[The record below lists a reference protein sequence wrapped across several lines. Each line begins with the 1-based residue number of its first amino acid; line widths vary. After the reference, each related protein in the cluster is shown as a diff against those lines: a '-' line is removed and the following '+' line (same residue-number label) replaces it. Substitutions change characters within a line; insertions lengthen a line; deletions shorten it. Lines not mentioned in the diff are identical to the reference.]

1 MIVLLTIV
9 IAIFI
14 VVEGGAIIIV
24 LEDAG
29 YTDFK
34 DANIL
39 LKLSRILLWGE
50 LVLLGIFIL
59 LLISYLIS
67 SAIVCSST
75 HGDYKG
81 CTELRESDNN
91 ES

>member
-1 MIVLLTIV
+1 MIALLTIV

-14 VVEGGAIIIV
+14 VIETGAVLIV
-24 LEDAG
+24 LDDSG

-39 LKLSRILLWGE
+39 LKSSRILLWGE
-50 LVLLGIFIL
+50 LGLLGLFIL

-75 HGDYKG
+75 NGDYKG
-81 CTELRESDNN
+81 CTELKESGNN
-91 ES
+91 E

>member
-1 MIVLLTIV
+1 MIALLTIV

-14 VVEGGAIIIV
+14 VIETGAVLIV
-24 LEDAG
+24 IEDDG

-50 LVLLGIFIL
+50 LGLFGIFIL

-75 HGDYKG
+75 NGDYKV
-81 CTELRESDNN
+81 CTELKESGNN
-91 ES
+91 DK

>member
-1 MIVLLTIV
+1 MIALLTIV

-14 VVEGGAIIIV
+14 VIETGAVLIV
-24 LEDAG
+24 LDDSG

-39 LKLSRILLWGE
+39 LKSSRILLWGE
-50 LVLLGIFIL
+50 LGLLGLFIL

-67 SAIVCSST
+67 STIVCGST
-75 HGDYKG
+75 NGDYKG
-81 CTELRESDNN
+81 CTELKESDNN
-91 ES
+91 D

>member
-1 MIVLLTIV
+1 MIALLTIV

-14 VVEGGAIIIV
+14 VVEGGAVLIV
-24 LEDAG
+24 LEDSG

-50 LVLLGIFIL
+50 LGLFGLFLL

-75 HGDYKG
+75 NGDYKG
-81 CTELRESDNN
+81 CTELKESGNN
-91 ES
+91 E

>member
-1 MIVLLTIV
+1 MIALLTIV
-9 IAIFI
+9 IAIVI
-14 VVEGGAIIIV
+14 VIETGAIIIV
-24 LEDAG
+24 FSDEG
-29 YTDFK
+29 CTDFK

-50 LVLLGIFIL
+50 LGLLGIFML

-81 CTELRESDNN
+81 CTELKESGNN
-91 ES
+91 E

>member
-1 MIVLLTIV
+1 MIALLTIV
-9 IAIFI
+9 IAIII

-24 LEDAG
+24 FSDEG
-29 YTDFK
+29 FTDFK

-39 LKLSRILLWGE
+39 LKLSRILLLGE
-50 LVLLGIFIL
+50 LGLLGIFIL

-81 CTELRESDNN
+81 CTELKESGNN
-91 ES
+91 E

>member
-1 MIVLLTIV
+1 MIALLTIV

-14 VVEGGAIIIV
+14 VIEVGAIGIV
-24 LEDAG
+24 INDDGCTDFEDAS
-29 YTDFK
+29 
-34 DANIL
+34 IL

-50 LVLLGIFIL
+50 LGLLGIFLL

-75 HGDYKG
+75 NNDYKG
-81 CTELRESDNN
+81 CTELKESGNN
-91 ES
+91 E

>member
-1 MIVLLTIV
+1 MIALLTIL

-14 VVEGGAIIIV
+14 VIEGGAIIIV
-24 LEDAG
+24 FSDDG

-39 LKLSRILLWGE
+39 LKLSRILLCGE
-50 LVLLGIFIL
+50 LGLLGIFLL

-67 SAIVCSST
+67 SAIVCNST
-75 HGDYKG
+75 NGDYKG
-81 CTELRESDNN
+81 CTELKESG
-91 ES
+91 EK

>member
-1 MIVLLTIV
+1 MIALLTIV

-14 VVEGGAIIIV
+14 VIEGGAIIIV
-24 LEDAG
+24 LSDEG

-67 SAIVCSST
+67 STIVCSST
-75 HGDYKG
+75 NGDYKG
-81 CTELRESDNN
+81 CTELRESGNN
-91 ES
+91 E

>member
-1 MIVLLTIV
+1 MIALLTIV

-14 VVEGGAIIIV
+14 VIETGAVLIV
-24 LEDAG
+24 LDDSG

-39 LKLSRILLWGE
+39 LKSSRILLWGE
-50 LVLLGIFIL
+50 LGLLGLFIL

-75 HGDYKG
+75 NGDYKG
-81 CTELRESDNN
+81 CTELKESSNN
-91 ES
+91 E

>member
-14 VVEGGAIIIV
+14 VIEGGAIIIV
-24 LEDAG
+24 FFDDG

-39 LKLSRILLWGE
+39 LKLSKILLWGE
-50 LVLLGIFIL
+50 GIFTL

-67 SAIVCSST
+67 SAIACSST
-75 HGDYKG
+75 NGDYKG
-81 CTELRESDNN
+81 CTELKESDNN
-91 ES
+91 D

>member
-1 MIVLLTIV
+1 MIALLTIV

-14 VVEGGAIIIV
+14 VIETGAVFIV
-24 LEDAG
+24 IDDGG

-39 LKLSRILLWGE
+39 LKSSRILLWGE
-50 LVLLGIFIL
+50 LGLLGLFIL

-67 SAIVCSST
+67 SARVCSST

-81 CTELRESDNN
+81 CTELKESGNN
-91 ES
+91 E

>member
-1 MIVLLTIV
+1 MIALLTIV

-14 VVEGGAIIIV
+14 VIEGGAIIIV
-24 LEDAG
+24 FFDDS

-50 LVLLGIFIL
+50 LGLLGIFLL

-67 SAIVCSST
+67 SAIVCTST

-81 CTELRESDNN
+81 CTELKESGNN
-91 ES
+91 E

>member
-1 MIVLLTIV
+1 MIALLTIV

-14 VVEGGAIIIV
+14 VIEGGAIIIV
-24 LEDAG
+24 FSDGG

-50 LVLLGIFIL
+50 LGLLGIFIL

-81 CTELRESDNN
+81 CTALKESGNN
-91 ES
+91 E

>member
-1 MIVLLTIV
+1 MIALLTIV

-14 VVEGGAIIIV
+14 VIEGGAIIIV
-24 LEDAG
+24 LEDGG

-59 LLISYLIS
+59 ILISYLIS

-75 HGDYKG
+75 NGDYKG
-81 CTELRESDNN
+81 CTELKEIVNN
-91 ES
+91 E

>member
-14 VVEGGAIIIV
+14 VIEGGAIIIV
-24 LEDAG
+24 FFDDG

-39 LKLSRILLWGE
+39 LKLSKILLWGE
-50 LVLLGIFIL
+50 GIFTL

-67 SAIVCSST
+67 SAIACSST
-75 HGDYKG
+75 NGDYKG
-81 CTELRESDNN
+81 CTELKESGNN
-91 ES
+91 E

>member
-14 VVEGGAIIIV
+14 VIETGAIMIV
-24 LEDAG
+24 CEDEG

-50 LVLLGIFIL
+50 LGLLGIFIL

-67 SAIVCSST
+67 SAIVCSSA
-75 HGDYKG
+75 HNDYKG
-81 CTELRESDNN
+81 CTELKESGNN
-91 ES
+91 E

>member
-1 MIVLLTIV
+1 MIALLTIV

-14 VVEGGAIIIV
+14 VVEGGAVLIV
-24 LEDAG
+24 LEDSG
-29 YTDFK
+29 YTDYK

-39 LKLSRILLWGE
+39 LKSSRILLWGE

-75 HGDYKG
+75 NGDYKG
-81 CTELRESDNN
+81 CTELKESGNN
-91 ES
+91 E

>member
-1 MIVLLTIV
+1 MIALLTIV
-9 IAIFI
+9 IAIII

-24 LEDAG
+24 FSDEG
-29 YTDFK
+29 FTDFK

-39 LKLSRILLWGE
+39 LKLSRILLLGE
-50 LVLLGIFIL
+50 LGLLGIFIL
-59 LLISYLIS
+59 LLLSYLIS

-81 CTELRESDNN
+81 CTELKESGNN
-91 ES
+91 E

>member
-14 VVEGGAIIIV
+14 VIEGGAIIIV
-24 LEDAG
+24 FSDEG
-29 YTDFK
+29 YTDFE
-34 DANIL
+34 DANML
-39 LKLSRILLWGE
+39 LKLSRILLYGE
-50 LVLLGIFIL
+50 LGLLGLFII

-75 HGDYKG
+75 NGDYKG
-81 CTELRESDNN
+81 CAELKESGNN
-91 ES
+91 E

>member
-1 MIVLLTIV
+1 MIALLTIV
-9 IAIFI
+9 IAIVI
-14 VVEGGAIIIV
+14 VIEGGAIIIV
-24 LEDAG
+24 FSDEG
-29 YTDFK
+29 CTDFK

-39 LKLSRILLWGE
+39 LKLSRILLWSE
-50 LVLLGIFIL
+50 LVLLGIFML

-81 CTELRESDNN
+81 CTELKESSNN
-91 ES
+91 E